1 MSEESPQ
8 EQPGH
13 GGRMNSVFFDSAMP
27 EEPRGERLYEGQTF
41 VFSPRPSTRA
51 LCELAREMTE
61 AAFEPRGTT
70 MGDYLRGTDLSHL
83 PADVVHRYER
93 GPAAA
98 RRHQVG
104 RRSGRKGMATIGRK
118 GEWLP

>member
-1 MSEESPQ
+1 
-8 EQPGH
+8 
-13 GGRMNSVFFDSAMP
+13 
-27 EEPRGERLYEGQTF
+27 
-41 VFSPRPSTRA
+41 
-51 LCELAREMTE
+51 
-61 AAFEPRGTT
+61 

-83 PADVVHRYER
+83 PADIVDRYER
-93 GPAAA
+93 EPAAA